1 MSQTLKSRISVI
13 ILITLL
19 LSLMS
24 TMCFAAKAN
33 ATEPTKEEIT
43 TEPVEAKLNTK
54 IYFEGKTY
62 TFHNGRRNT
71 RLWYSKY
78 NSSK

>member
-24 TMCFAAKAN
+24 TMCFAAEAN

-43 TEPVEAKLNTK
+43 TVPVEQN
-54 IYFEGKTY
+54 
-62 TFHNGRRNT
+62 
-71 RLWYSKY
+71 
-78 NSSK
+78 

>member
-24 TMCFAAKAN
+24 TMFFAAVSN
-33 ATEPTKEEIT
+33 ATET
-43 TEPVEAKLNTK
+43 T
-54 IYFEGKTY
+54 
-62 TFHNGRRNT
+62 
-71 RLWYSKY
+71 
-78 NSSK
+78 